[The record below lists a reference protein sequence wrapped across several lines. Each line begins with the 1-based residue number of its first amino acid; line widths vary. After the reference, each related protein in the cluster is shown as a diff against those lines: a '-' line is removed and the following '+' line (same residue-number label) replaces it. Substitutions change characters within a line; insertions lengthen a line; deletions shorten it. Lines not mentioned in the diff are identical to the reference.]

1 MSKPKRDYYE
11 ILGVPRNATKEEI
24 KQAYRK
30 LALQYHPD
38 RNKSPDAEEKF
49 KEISEA
55 YAVLSDDEKRRQ
67 YDMYGHAGID
77 SRYTTE
83 DIFRGVDFD
92 EIFRDLGFGFGGFE
106 SIFDM
111 FFGKGRSHGPTPGR
125 DLRYDLEVTL
135 EEVVSG
141 VTKEIQVPRTEVCK
155 ACHGSGAEPGT
166 SPRVCSHCNGTGQIQ
181 QVRVSGFTRFVTIT
195 TCNVCK
201 GKGQIIEHRCK
212 VCRGAGVVEVRRRV
226 QVKVPAGVD
235 EGYTLRLR
243 GEGDVSPNG
252 GPPGDLYIVIHVK
265 PHPLFKRSNDDIIY
279 EARISFPHAALG
291 TEIRV
296 PTLDGSVILK
306 IPPGTQSGTIF
317 RLKGKGIPKLEGFG
331 RGDELVKVIV
341 ETPTRLTERQK
352 QLLREFIKE
361 MNSGQRDRS
370 NS

>member
-77 SRYTTE
+77 GRYTPE

-111 FFGKGRSHGPTPGR
+111 FFGRGKSYSPPPGR
-125 DLRYDLEVTL
+125 DLRYDLEITL
-135 EEVVSG
+135 EDVVNG
-141 VTKEIQVPRTEVCK
+141 TIKEIQVPRTEVCK
-155 ACHGSGAEPGT
+155 VCNGSGAEPGT
-166 SPRVCSHCNGTGQIQ
+166 GLKFCSKCNGTGQVQ
-181 QVRVSGFTRFVTIT
+181 QVRTSGFARFVTIT
-195 TCNVCK
+195 TCHVCK
-201 GKGQIIEHRCK
+201 GRGQIIEHRCK
-212 VCRGAGVVEVRRRV
+212 VCKGSGVVEVNRKI
-226 QVKVPAGVD
+226 QVRIPAGVD
-235 EGYTLRLR
+235 EGYTLRLK
-243 GEGDVSPNG
+243 GEGDVSREG
-252 GPPGDLYIVIHVK
+252 GPAGDLYIVIHIK
-265 PHPLFKRSNDDIIY
+265 PHPLFKRSDSDIIY
-279 EARISFPHAALG
+279 EARISFPQAALG

-296 PTLDGSVILK
+296 PTLNGGAVLK

-317 RLKGKGIPKLEGFG
+317 RLKGKGIPKLNGFG

-341 ETPTRLTERQK
+341 ETPTKLTERQK
-352 QLLREFIKE
+352 QLLREFMKE
-361 MNSGQRDRS
+361 MGNH
-370 NS
+370 